1 MAGAPED
8 EDLSRLP
15 TTTLIKDENEKS
27 IEEVSLNDGESTLV
41 ETTDSHRSKD
51 DADGKKK
58 AVEVKWAATSLTR

>member
-15 TTTLIKDENEKS
+15 ITTLIKDENEQS
-27 IEEVSLNDGESTLV
+27 IEEVSLNDGELTLV

-51 DADGKKK
+51 DADGKEK